1 MFVDILAAAA
11 FGFGIWGFVV
21 VGPDSEAVGY
31 VSLVIEGVRRRGLE
45 GEWRRRGAGGRGDR
59 EFEILHAF
67 VRSPFVLDGSDYRN
81 RSLGLGGFGRGVE
94 FGNELNLVV
103 LGMFFF
109 IIFGGFDNGF
119 RF

>member
-1 MFVDILAAAA
+1 MFVDILAAAN
-11 FGFGIWGFVV
+11 GFGIWGFVV

-31 VSLVIEGVRRRGLE
+31 VSLVIEGVRCRGLE
-45 GEWRRRGAGGRGDR
+45 GEWRRRGGGGRGDR

-67 VRSPFVLDGSDYRN
+67 VRSPFVLDRSDYRN
-81 RSLGLGGFGRGVE
+81 RSLGLDGFGRGVE

-103 LGMFFF
+103 LGMFFLF
-109 IIFGGFDNGF
+109 IFGGFDNGF

>member
-1 MFVDILAAAA
+1 MFVDILAVAAI
-11 FGFGIWGFVV
+11 GFGIWGFVV
-21 VGPDSEAVGY
+21 VADSEAVGY
-31 VSLVIEGVRRRGLE
+31 VSLVIEGVRCRGLE
-45 GEWRRRGAGGRGDR
+45 GEWRRRGGGRGDR

-81 RSLGLGGFGRGVE
+81 RSLGLDGFGRGVE

-103 LGMFFF
+103 LGMFFLF
-109 IIFGGFDNGF
+109 IFIFGGFDNGF

>member
-1 MFVDILAAAA
+1 MFVDAAAIG
-11 FGFGIWGFVV
+11 FGFWGFVV
-21 VGPDSEAVGY
+21 ADSEAVGY
-31 VSLVIEGVRRRGLE
+31 GSLVIEGVRCRGLE
-45 GEWRRRGAGGRGDR
+45 GEWRRSGGGGRGDG